1 MNGLDKMK
9 DQILNEANSSATTMI
24 AQAKEEAQAI
34 LDQAKEEA
42 KAQGEKVLQKSKEAV
57 AHQKE
62 RSQSSMELL
71 RKQTILAAKQEVI
84 AEVLEAAYQ
93 EMFGQDTG
101 SYFAMLEKMITKYAL
116 GEVGRIAFSSEDQK
130 RMPAGFEEK
139 IQVAAKAKGG
149 SLELEK
155 EGRNIE
161 GGFILIYGGIE
172 ENCTLRAMFHS
183 AKDDLADQVH
193 KLLFA

>member
-42 KAQGEKVLQKSKEAV
+42 QAQGEKTRQKSKEAIV
-57 AHQKE
+57 HQKE
-62 RSQSSMELL
+62 RSQSAMELL

-84 AEVLEAAYQ
+84 AEVLDDAYK
-93 EMFGQDTG
+93 EMLGQDTG
-101 SYFAMLEKMITKYAL
+101 SYFAMLEKMITKYARS
-116 GEVGRIAFSSEDQK
+116 EAGRIAFSSEDQK
-130 RMPAGFEEK
+130 RMPTGFEEK
-139 IQVAAKAKGG
+139 IQAAAKAKGG